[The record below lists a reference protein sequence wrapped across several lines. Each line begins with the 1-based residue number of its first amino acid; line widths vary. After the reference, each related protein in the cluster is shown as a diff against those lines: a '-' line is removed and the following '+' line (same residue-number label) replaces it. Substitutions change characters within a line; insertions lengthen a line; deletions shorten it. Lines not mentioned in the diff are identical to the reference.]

1 MSNMHFS
8 SGDKE
13 GLKVARDDRR
23 FMAQPFGYGI
33 SKSLRSKPRP
43 THKRYT
49 LTRLREVGRKLGFKV
64 GRAIHVDGAI
74 RCCSKDHVIET
85 RCDVFAFNEMH
96 RINGQLQMQF
106 PSIKPTSF
114 KILVMD
120 EEGRVIDEL
129 SQVKSSS
136 FAPMSWSEA
145 SVIRWIKNTLRVGE
159 AMQRDGRINGMPRL
173 RRCEGARTDMFQL
186 RKKLFQAT
194 HKPFAKEDQEA
205 TWSLIEQLLTL
216 TEENLR

>member
-23 FMAQPFGYGI
+23 LMVQPFGYGI
-33 SKSLRSKPRP
+33 SKSLRTKPRP

-64 GRAIHVDGAI
+64 VRLNEGFLRCYSDNCGAF
-74 RCCSKDHVIET
+74 ET
-85 RCDVFAFNEMH
+85 YSDEFAFNEMH
-96 RINGQLQMQF
+96 CLHNIWQRCL
-106 PSIKPTSF
+106 PPIKPTSF

-120 EEGRVIDEL
+120 EKGRVIDEL

-159 AMQRDGRINGMPRL
+159 AMQRDGRINGMPHL